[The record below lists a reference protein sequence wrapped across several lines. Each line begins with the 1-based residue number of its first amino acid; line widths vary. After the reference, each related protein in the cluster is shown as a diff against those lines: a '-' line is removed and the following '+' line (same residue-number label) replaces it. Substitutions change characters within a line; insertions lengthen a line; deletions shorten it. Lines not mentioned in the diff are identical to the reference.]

1 MNAKKVFKEF
11 ANYLNSNFPEALPST
26 KFDETVEI
34 PKFEETF
41 LPEAFLILKK
51 DEALFSQPRVIFG
64 VNVGEL
70 FMSKVQ
76 FRNDIWKHI
85 QTCLFAAF
93 MGDNI
98 KDKIGKILNSFK
110 SVIDLGGHNTDEIDK
125 IIDDQESQ
133 DKIGKILEYLSNTRL
148 CSVMLTVIETIDLSE
163 LDLDVENLED
173 FLQTMQNIKS
183 NPALEKIMLKLRDVM
198 QEKLRKGDISQSVLV
213 GEIETMKVMV
223 QEAFGDIFNDM
234 IGGGRKAEV
243 APKVLLSN
251 SPDARR
257 ARMVARLQRK
267 MSERSNGK
275 K

>member
-1 MNAKKVFKEF
+1 
-11 ANYLNSNFPEALPST
+11 
-26 KFDETVEI
+26 
-34 PKFEETF
+34 
-41 LPEAFLILKK
+41 
-51 DEALFSQPRVIFG
+51 
-64 VNVGEL
+64 
-70 FMSKVQ
+70 
-76 FRNDIWKHI
+76 
-85 QTCLFAAF
+85 
-93 MGDNI
+93 
-98 KDKIGKILNSFK
+98 
-110 SVIDLGGHNTDEIDK
+110 
-125 IIDDQESQ
+125 
-133 DKIGKILEYLSNTRL
+133 
-148 CSVMLTVIETIDLSE
+148 
-163 LDLDVENLED
+163 
-173 FLQTMQNIKS
+173 
-183 NPALEKIMLKLRDVM
+183 M